1 MALSRATRLR
11 IYNTLSRAVEDF
23 QPLDPPGVKMYVCGP
38 TVQDYAHLGHAKT
51 YIVFDVLYRLLAH
64 LGYKVRYV
72 RNITDV
78 GHLREDTQEDRILA
92 GAARERLDPM
102 ELVDKYMFA
111 FFRDMERLN
120 IRRPTVQPR
129 ATMHI
134 VDMWEAIDRLL
145 KKGHAYES
153 DGNIYFDVSSYEHY
167 GQLSKIRPEELV
179 KHRVEP
185 APGKRNPADFAL
197 WKRAEKGYL
206 LKWSS
211 PWGEGFPGWHIECS
225 VMSIKHLGEQ
235 IDIHGGGQ
243 DLIFPHHENEIV
255 QSECITGKRPF
266 AKYWVHVGYLTVRGE
281 KMSKSLGNFITID
294 EALREYTAND
304 LRLLILGS
312 HYRSPLDYSE
322 EAMERVVALRERIEE
337 TYRRLVEAQEYATD
351 IGEPSQS
358 YVKSIDETLGSFLE
372 SLCNDLN
379 TPEAISSLIEMTRQ
393 VNARLES
400 ESAQRRAEIDKG
412 LDLLSTVFEVLGLRA
427 PEARMGEGERLR
439 LIIEKI
445 LAARESLRRQGN
457 YAVADMIRGVLK
469 EAGVEVE
476 DTARGPRY
484 RLAR

>member
-1 MALSRATRLR
+1 MGAGGAPRLR
-11 IYNTLSRAVEDF
+11 IYNTLSREVEDF
-23 QPLDPPGVKMYVCGP
+23 QPIEPPSVKMYVCGP

-51 YIVFDVLYRLLAH
+51 YIVFDVLYRLLTF
-64 LGYKVRYV
+64 LGYRVKYA

-78 GHLREDTQEDRILA
+78 GHLREDTQEDRIVA

-111 FFRDMERLN
+111 FFRDMDRLN

-145 KKGHAYES
+145 KKGHAYLV

-167 GQLSKIRPEELV
+167 GQLSKIKKEELV
-179 KHRVEP
+179 RHRVEP

-197 WKRAEKGYL
+197 WKRAERGYL
-206 LKWSS
+206 LKWNS

-225 VMSIKHLGEQ
+225 IMSIKHLGEQ

-243 DLIFPHHENEIV
+243 DLIFPHHENEIA

-266 AKYWVHVGYLTVRGE
+266 ARYWVHVGYLTVRGE

-294 EALREYTAND
+294 EALKDYTPND
-304 LRLLILGS
+304 LRLFILSS

-322 EAMERVVALRERIEE
+322 GAMSQVAAVRERIEE
-337 TYRRLVEAQEYATD
+337 TYRRVLEAQEYAAES
-351 IGEPSQS
+351 GEPDNS
-358 YVKSIDETLGSFLE
+358 YLEAIGRSYGRILE
-372 SLCNDLN
+372 SLCSDLN
-379 TPEAISSLIEMTRQ
+379 TPETISNLIELTRQ
-393 VNARLES
+393 VNAHLDKTRTP
-400 ESAQRRAEIDKG
+400 RRAEITTT
-412 LDLLSTVFEVLGLRA
+412 LSLLSNIFEVLGLIA
-427 PEARMGEGERLR
+427 PETRVEVERLHQVIQR
-439 LIIEKI
+439 L

-457 YAVADMIRGVLK
+457 YAAADLIRTALK

-476 DTARGPRY
+476 DTAQGPRY
-484 RLAR
+484 RLSR